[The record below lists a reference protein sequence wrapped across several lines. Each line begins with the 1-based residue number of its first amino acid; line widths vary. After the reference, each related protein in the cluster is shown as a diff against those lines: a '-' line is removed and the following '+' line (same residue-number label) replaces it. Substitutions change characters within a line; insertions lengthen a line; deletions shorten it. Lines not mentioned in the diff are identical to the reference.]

1 MSNFIVTDRKTD
13 QVDVPD
19 GIDLPAEIR
28 RREGRLA
35 AMAEAKPK
43 IAARAEERYQ
53 REKAEYGKLTAE

>member
-1 MSNFIVTDRKTD
+1 MTDRKTD

-28 RREGRLA
+28 RREDRLA

-43 IAARAEERYQ
+43 IAARTKERHQ